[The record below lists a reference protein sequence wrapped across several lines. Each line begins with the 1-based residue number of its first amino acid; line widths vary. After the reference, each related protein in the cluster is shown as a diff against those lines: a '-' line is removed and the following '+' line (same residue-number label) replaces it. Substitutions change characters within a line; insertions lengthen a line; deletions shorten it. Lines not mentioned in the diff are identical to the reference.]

1 MQALS
6 SPLLETNITGATGV
20 LISITAS
27 DDIELTEVD
36 CAANLIKEEAHPDA
50 NIIWGVAFDPAL
62 QNEMRITII
71 ATGFDSNGQRIEKP
85 TEEVYGTPV
94 VRTIPTEAPVSA
106 PEAEEPTPAPA
117 VQTSLDDIIKQI
129 TEEKAEAKDEPKAPE
144 VEFVTPIKRTY
155 VESEI
160 SAPAPKAET
169 PVSSSYEAN
178 YGEFFKCITKK
189 K

>member
-1 MQALS
+1 MQAIS

-36 CAANLIKEEAHPDA
+36 CAAQLIRDEADPDA

-62 QNEMRITII
+62 QNEMRVTII
-71 ATGFDSNGQRIEKP
+71 ATGFDSGDKPKKDATAEEQFVVIEKAKEP
-85 TEEVYGTPV
+85 TS
-94 VRTIPTEAPVSA
+94 TEA
-106 PEAEEPTPAPA
+106 EAEVSVAGE
-117 VQTSLDDIIKQI
+117 QTTVSDLDELIKQI
-129 TEEKAEAKDEPKAPE
+129 VDADSDNQTEDREVPVDFIAPQ
-144 VEFVTPIKRTY
+144 KRTY

-160 SAPAPKAET
+160 TAPKVET
-169 PVSSSYEAN
+169 PVSSYEAN
-178 YGEFFKCITKK
+178 YGEFFKCITKRK